1 MHTLKGAWAGQT
13 FAVAACNESG
23 GRKARIRR
31 SKEERK
37 SMVETFIKKFQKSN
51 NGRFPSLNLTH
62 KEVGGS
68 FYIIREIVREI
79 IQENRV
85 LGPAMLPSAEQDN
98 GIPVL
103 AFPIEPYSSLSSP
116 DDIHY
121 HSTTKGNVLDSNG
134 QLHSSRT
141 ANNQLD
147 VEQVVVVSSD
157 IIGLDRPEDEQNDE
171 FFDKDEVSV
180 EPSSTESSPP
190 VQESVGETGELK
202 GSKTRPRA
210 QNEQNVEFSDKDEV
224 SVEPL
229 STESSLPLKES
240 VGETGELKGLK
251 AGPRPEDEQ
260 NVDLSDK
267 DEVSVEPSST
277 ESSPPAK
284 ESVGETGELKGLKA
298 GPRPEDQQNVD
309 LSDKDEA
316 SVEPS
321 SIESSPPVKE
331 IVGDTGEL
339 KGSKSGLR
347 PEYEQKV
354 DLSYKDEVSVEPL
367 STESP
372 PPVKESVGETGELKQ
387 SKAVPTHKNADVV
400 VEMFPLR
407 PISMTF
413 DDWDENV
420 ISETSGH
427 TLQMNAEVVEKEK
440 ELAVV
445 SPLQSSSDSS
455 IVTTP
460 DFKVKDSSAPETKT
474 FISGSSSNRSNEK
487 FGLEESLS
495 SINNREEDIIKVKN
509 GPPPLDRINLETWKG
524 TEAETATKHDNNP
537 LLALFKSFLTAI
549 AKILH

>member
-13 FAVAACNESG
+13 FAVVACNESG

-37 SMVETFIKKFQKSN
+37 SMVETFIKKYQNSN
-51 NGRFPSLNLTH
+51 KGRFPSLNLTH

-85 LGPAMLPSAEQDN
+85 LGPAMLHLGEQDN

-116 DDIHY
+116 DDIHCQ
-121 HSTTKGNVLDSNG
+121 STTKGNVLDSNG
-134 QLHSSRT
+134 HLHSSRT

-157 IIGLDRPEDEQNDE
+157 IIGLDRPEDEQNVD
-171 FFDKDEVSV
+171 FF
-180 EPSSTESSPP
+180 
-190 VQESVGETGELK
+190 
-202 GSKTRPRA
+202 
-210 QNEQNVEFSDKDEV
+210 DKDEV

-229 STESSLPLKES
+229 STESSPPVKES
-240 VGETGELKGLK
+240 VGETGELKGSKAGPRTKNEQNVEFSDKDDVSVEPLSSESSSPVKESVGETGEVKGLK

-260 NVDLSDK
+260 NVELSDK
-267 DEVSVEPSST
+267 DEVS
-277 ESSPPAK
+277 
-284 ESVGETGELKGLKA
+284 
-298 GPRPEDQQNVD
+298 
-309 LSDKDEA
+309 
-316 SVEPS
+316 
-321 SIESSPPVKE
+321 I
-331 IVGDTGEL
+331 
-339 KGSKSGLR
+339 
-347 PEYEQKV
+347 
-354 DLSYKDEVSVEPL
+354 EPL
-367 STESP
+367 STESS
-372 PPVKESVGETGELKQ
+372 PPVKESVGETGELKG
-387 SKAVPTHKNADVV
+387 SKAGPRPEYEQNVDLSEKDEVSLEPLSTESSPPVKESVGETGELKGSKAGPTHKNADVV

-413 DDWDENV
+413 DDWDDNV
-420 ISETSGH
+420 ISETSGQ
-427 TLQMNAEVVEKEK
+427 TLQMNAEVVEKDK
-440 ELAVV
+440 ELAVA
-445 SPLQSSSDSS
+445 SPLKISSNSS
-455 IVTTP
+455 IVTTL
-460 DFKVKDSSAPETKT
+460 DFKLKDSSAPEIKT
-474 FISGSSSNRSNEK
+474 FISGSSSIRSNEK
-487 FGLEESLS
+487 LGLEESLS
-495 SINNREEDIIKVKN
+495 SINNREDIIKVKN